1 MVEWQIILGT
11 GNRIHSFPST
21 FSTNV
26 PVLLLN
32 QPTISTGWKVQYI
45 YSVNEVCG
53 NDQPKKDTF
62 SGLRFMWTKGRD
74 FTSLGVA
81 KYMEN
86 CHLGMKRVF
95 QCLSKSCT

>member
-1 MVEWQIILGT
+1 MGTSVDDGAHKSNNWLDQWQSGKLGT

-21 FSTNV
+21 CSTNV

-32 QPTISTGWKVQYI
+32 QPIISTGWKVQYI

-62 SGLRFMWTKGRD
+62 FRVKVYVDKGQR
-74 FTSLGVA
+74 LVWA
-81 KYMEN
+81 
-86 CHLGMKRVF
+86 
-95 QCLSKSCT
+95 